1 MPPGAL
7 EPRVRKRWH
16 GVRLH
21 RMRSPKADDVVSS
34 SFACSRF
41 DSKASTGVARFRSR
55 DLSSIPDQRGTNTK
69 DPATHE
75 KSVRVARR
83 ALSASLSWG
92 KHRLAQEAGLFRDVL
107 LHRSTVTEVL
117 VFFQWYLF
125 ITVITHRYEP
135 SAIRRQRF
143 EFGRRVRASS
153 KSRRVIRAKAIR
165 LDGNVP
171 IGMMP
176 SGLANAAMAAVSS
189 PMPWP
194 KATLFLEHLVLVSVL
209 FVIMNLALICAGI

>member
-1 MPPGAL
+1 
-7 EPRVRKRWH
+7 
-16 GVRLH
+16 
-21 RMRSPKADDVVSS
+21 
-34 SFACSRF
+34 
-41 DSKASTGVARFRSR
+41 
-55 DLSSIPDQRGTNTK
+55 
-69 DPATHE
+69 
-75 KSVRVARR
+75 
-83 ALSASLSWG
+83 
-92 KHRLAQEAGLFRDVL
+92 
-107 LHRSTVTEVL
+107 VTEVL

-176 SGLANAAMAAVSS
+176 SGLANAAMAALSS

-194 KATLFLEHLVLVSVL
+194 PSMKATLFLEHLVLVSVL
-209 FVIMNLALICAGI
+209 FVIMNLALICVGI